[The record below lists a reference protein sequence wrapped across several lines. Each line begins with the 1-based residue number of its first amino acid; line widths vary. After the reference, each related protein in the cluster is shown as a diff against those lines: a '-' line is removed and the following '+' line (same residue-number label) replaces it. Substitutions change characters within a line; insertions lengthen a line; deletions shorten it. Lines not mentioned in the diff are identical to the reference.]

1 MTFPIYGKKTMFQTT
16 NQTCLGL
23 FWALACF
30 ESAKPRVFGMIW
42 NCLTVCGLTHG
53 IVTKQLKNRSCQKEH
68 LFFLPKALG
77 LSVIC
82 FVHFHFA
89 QSLSLP
95 WASSSQ
101 PWRLVARLLAKDF
114 NVNKGLMDFNLLRFQ
129 LLVPG
134 GYVSWTQSH
143 VVLLSSSAGIIP

>member
-1 MTFPIYGKKTMFQTT
+1 MFQTT

-68 LFFLPKALG
+68 LFFFAK
-77 LSVIC
+77 SSWIIC
-82 FVHFHFA
+82 HLLRT
-89 QSLSLP
+89 LSLRTI
-95 WASSSQ
+95 S
-101 PWRLVARLLAKDF
+101 
-114 NVNKGLMDFNLLRFQ
+114 
-129 LLVPG
+129 
-134 GYVSWTQSH
+134 
-143 VVLLSSSAGIIP
+143 IITMSFEFATMEIGC